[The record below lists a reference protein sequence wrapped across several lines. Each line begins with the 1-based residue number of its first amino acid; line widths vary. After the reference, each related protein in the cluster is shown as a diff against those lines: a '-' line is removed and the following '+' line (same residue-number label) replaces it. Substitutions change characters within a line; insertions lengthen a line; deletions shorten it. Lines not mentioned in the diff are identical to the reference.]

1 MLQITFARRYY
12 YVVVTNNNRR
22 VTYALLQHYV

>member
-1 MLQITFARRYY
+1 MLQITFTRRYY

>member
-1 MLQITFARRYY
+1 MLQITFTRRYY
-12 YVVVTNNNRR
+12 YVVVANYNRR